1 MIKTKRVQNRGHS
14 EQQGGDA
21 VMLEVGLEPGFER
34 IEKKGKGRRDYD
46 LEEKS
51 ELDNEAVRKK
61 KWKQECRWH
70 QGEKRWV

>member
-14 EQQGGDA
+14 EQHGGDV

-34 IEKKGKGRRDYD
+34 IEKKGKGRRDCD

-51 ELDNEAVRKK
+51 ELDRAAVRKK
-61 KWKQECRWH
+61 KWKQEC
-70 QGEKRWV
+70 